1 MYTVLFRVFPPR
13 LTFVN
18 DEIGSSYHTM
28 KARWDLLLL
37 PSFIITFVLIAASQ
51 YVFLKGSFY
60 KDLGLG
66 RVSDIAEFTN
76 YVRFFSDSFYL
87 NTLWITIKTS
97 GLATLFTLLLGFPVA
112 YLIARMRSRWAMI
125 LLAGIVV
132 ATFVTIVIKVFGLI
146 IIFSADGWLNKILMG
161 VGIVDKP
168 YTIIGNQTGVVVGL
182 MHFTLGFGVLLL
194 YSVIQTIPRS
204 LEDAAQIHGASRW
217 RVHWRVLLPLSLP
230 GVTVGALM
238 VFNMCMGAFTSAAL
252 LGGGRVFT
260 LPVLIQRTVMMEIK
274 YAMSGTLAAVLL
286 VSVILINLF
295 SIFLLR
301 RFKAAK
307 LVIA

>member
-1 MYTVLFRVFPPR
+1 
-13 LTFVN
+13 
-18 DEIGSSYHTM
+18 M
-28 KARWDLLLL
+28 KTRWEMVLL
-37 PSFIITFVLIAASQ
+37 PSFLIVGILIVASQ
-51 YVFLKGSFY
+51 YVFLKGSFF

-66 RVSDIAEFTN
+66 RISDTATMVN
-76 YVRFFSDSFYL
+76 YLRFFTDSFYL
-87 NTLWITIKTS
+87 NTLWITVKTS
-97 GLATLFTLLLGFPVA
+97 ALAALFTLILGFPVA
-112 YLIARMRSRWAMI
+112 YLIARMRSRWSMI

-146 IIFSADGWLNKILMG
+146 IIFSADGLINQALMG
-161 VGIVDKP
+161 LHIIDRP

-217 RVHWRVLLPLSLP
+217 RMHLRVLFPLSLP
-230 GVTVGALM
+230 GVTVGVLM
-238 VFNMCMGAFTSAAL
+238 MFNMCMGAFTSAAL

-274 YAMSGTLAAVLL
+274 YSMAGTLAAVLL
-286 VSVILINLF
+286 VTVLLINLL
-295 SIFLLR
+295 SIHLIR
-301 RFKAAK
+301 RLKSAR

>member
-1 MYTVLFRVFPPR
+1 
-13 LTFVN
+13 
-18 DEIGSSYHTM
+18 M
-28 KARWDLLLL
+28 KTRWEYVLL
-37 PSFIITFVLIAASQ
+37 PSFLIVGLLIVASQ
-51 YVFLKGSFY
+51 YVFLKGSFF

-66 RVSDIAEFTN
+66 RISDTASMVN
-76 YVRFFSDSFYL
+76 YLRFFTDSFYL
-87 NTLWITIKTS
+87 HTLWITVKTS
-97 GLATLFTLLLGFPVA
+97 GLAALFTLTLGFPVA
-112 YLIARMRSRWAMI
+112 YLIARMQSKWSMI

-146 IIFSADGWLNKILMG
+146 IIFSADGLVNQALMG
-161 VGIVDKP
+161 LGIVDTP

-217 RVHWRVLLPLSLP
+217 RMHLRVLFPLSLP
-230 GVTVGALM
+230 GVTVGVLM
-238 VFNMCMGAFTSAAL
+238 IFNMCMGAFTSAAL

-274 YAMSGTLAAVLL
+274 YSMAGTLAAVLL
-286 VSVILINLF
+286 VTVLLINLL
-295 SIFLLR
+295 SIYLIR
-301 RFKAAK
+301 RLQSAR

>member
-1 MYTVLFRVFPPR
+1 MKTRWE
-13 LTFVN
+13 FV
-18 DEIGSSYHTM
+18 
-28 KARWDLLLL
+28 LL
-37 PSFIITFVLIAASQ
+37 PSFLIVGILIVASQ
-51 YVFLKGSFY
+51 YVFLKGSFF

-66 RVSDIAEFTN
+66 RISDTATMINYMRVFT
-76 YVRFFSDSFYL
+76 DAFYL
-87 NTLWITIKTS
+87 KTLWITVKTS
-97 GLATLFTLLLGFPVA
+97 ALAALFTLILGFPVA
-112 YLIARMRSRWAMI
+112 YLIARMRSQWSMI

-146 IIFSADGWLNKILMG
+146 IIFSADGLINQALMALH
-161 VGIVDKP
+161 IVDRP

-217 RVHWRVLLPLSLP
+217 RMHLRVLLPLSLP
-230 GVTVGALM
+230 GVTVGSLM
-238 VFNMCMGAFTSAAL
+238 MFNMCMGAFTSAAL

-274 YAMSGTLAAVLL
+274 YSMAGTLAAVLL
-286 VSVILINLF
+286 VTVLLINLL
-295 SIFLLR
+295 SIYLIRQLKSAR
-301 RFKAAK
+301 

>member
-1 MYTVLFRVFPPR
+1 
-13 LTFVN
+13 
-18 DEIGSSYHTM
+18 M
-28 KARWDLLLL
+28 KTRWEMVLL
-37 PSFIITFVLIAASQ
+37 PSFLIVGILIVASQ
-51 YVFLKGSFY
+51 YVFLKGSFF

-66 RVSDIAEFTN
+66 RISDTATMVN
-76 YVRFFSDSFYL
+76 YLRFFTDSFYL
-87 NTLWITIKTS
+87 NTLWITVKTS
-97 GLATLFTLLLGFPVA
+97 ALAALFTLILGFPVA
-112 YLIARMRSRWAMI
+112 YLIARMRSRWSMI

-146 IIFSADGWLNKILMG
+146 IIFSADGLINQALMG
-161 VGIVDKP
+161 LHIIDRP

-217 RVHWRVLLPLSLP
+217 RMHLRVLFPLSLP
-230 GVTVGALM
+230 GVTVGVLM
-238 VFNMCMGAFTSAAL
+238 MFNMCMGAFTSAAL

-274 YAMSGTLAAVLL
+274 YSMAGTLAAVLL
-286 VSVILINLF
+286 VTVLLINLL
-295 SIFLLR
+295 SIYLIRPLKSAR
-301 RFKAAK
+301 
-307 LVIA
+307 LVPA

>member
-1 MYTVLFRVFPPR
+1 
-13 LTFVN
+13 
-18 DEIGSSYHTM
+18 M
-28 KARWDLLLL
+28 KTRWEMVLL
-37 PSFIITFVLIAASQ
+37 PSFLIVGILIVASQ
-51 YVFLKGSFY
+51 YVFLKGSFF

-66 RVSDIAEFTN
+66 RISDTATMVN
-76 YVRFFSDSFYL
+76 YLRFFTDSFYL
-87 NTLWITIKTS
+87 NTLRITVKTS
-97 GLATLFTLLLGFPVA
+97 ALAALFTLILGFPVA
-112 YLIARMRSRWAMI
+112 YLIARMRSRWSMI

-146 IIFSADGWLNKILMG
+146 IIFSADGLINQALMG
-161 VGIVDKP
+161 LHIIDRP

-217 RVHWRVLLPLSLP
+217 RMHLRVLFPLSLP
-230 GVTVGALM
+230 GVTVGVLM
-238 VFNMCMGAFTSAAL
+238 MFNMCMGAFTSAAL

-274 YAMSGTLAAVLL
+274 YSMAGTLAAVLL
-286 VSVILINLF
+286 VTVLLINLL
-295 SIFLLR
+295 SIYLIR
-301 RFKAAK
+301 RLKSAR

>member
-1 MYTVLFRVFPPR
+1 
-13 LTFVN
+13 
-18 DEIGSSYHTM
+18 M
-28 KARWDLLLL
+28 KTRWEYVLL
-37 PSFIITFVLIAASQ
+37 PSFLIVGLLIVASQ
-51 YVFLKGSFY
+51 YVFLKGSFF

-66 RVSDIAEFTN
+66 RIGDTASMVN
-76 YVRFFSDSFYL
+76 YLRFFTDSFYL
-87 NTLWITIKTS
+87 HTLWITVKTS
-97 GLATLFTLLLGFPVA
+97 GLAALFTLTLGFPVA
-112 YLIARMRSRWAMI
+112 YLIARMQSKWSMI

-146 IIFSADGWLNKILMG
+146 IIFSADGLVNQALMG
-161 VGIVDKP
+161 LGIVDAP

-217 RVHWRVLLPLSLP
+217 RMHLRVLFPLSLP
-230 GVTVGALM
+230 GVTVGVLM
-238 VFNMCMGAFTSAAL
+238 IFNMCMGAFTSAAL

-274 YAMSGTLAAVLL
+274 YSMAGTLAAVLL
-286 VSVILINLF
+286 VTVLLINLL
-295 SIFLLR
+295 SIYLIRRLR
-301 RFKAAK
+301 SAR

>member
-1 MYTVLFRVFPPR
+1 
-13 LTFVN
+13 
-18 DEIGSSYHTM
+18 M
-28 KARWDLLLL
+28 KTRWEMVLL
-37 PSFIITFVLIAASQ
+37 PSFLIVGILIVASQ
-51 YVFLKGSFY
+51 YVFLKGSFF

-66 RVSDIAEFTN
+66 RISDTVSMVN
-76 YVRFFSDSFYL
+76 YLRFFTDSFYL
-87 NTLWITIKTS
+87 NTLWITVKTS
-97 GLATLFTLLLGFPVA
+97 ALAALFTLILGFPVA
-112 YLIARMRSRWAMI
+112 YLIARMRSRWSMI

-146 IIFSADGWLNKILMG
+146 IIFSADGLINQALMG
-161 VGIVDKP
+161 LHIIDRP

-217 RVHWRVLLPLSLP
+217 RMHLRVLFPLSLP
-230 GVTVGALM
+230 GVTVGVLM
-238 VFNMCMGAFTSAAL
+238 MFNMCMGAFTSAAL

-274 YAMSGTLAAVLL
+274 YSMAGTLAAVLL
-286 VSVILINLF
+286 VTVLLINLL
-295 SIFLLR
+295 SIYLIR
-301 RFKAAK
+301 RLKSAR

>member
-1 MYTVLFRVFPPR
+1 
-13 LTFVN
+13 
-18 DEIGSSYHTM
+18 M
-28 KARWDLLLL
+28 KTRWEMVLL
-37 PSFIITFVLIAASQ
+37 PSFLIVGILIVASQ
-51 YVFLKGSFY
+51 YVFLKGSFF

-66 RVSDIAEFTN
+66 RISDTATMVN
-76 YVRFFSDSFYL
+76 YLRFFTDSFYL
-87 NTLWITIKTS
+87 NTLWITVKTS
-97 GLATLFTLLLGFPVA
+97 ALAALFTLILGFPVA
-112 YLIARMRSRWAMI
+112 YLIARMRSRWSMI

-132 ATFVTIVIKVFGLI
+132 ATFVTIVIKVFCLI
-146 IIFSADGWLNKILMG
+146 IIFSADGLINQALMG
-161 VGIVDKP
+161 LHIVDRP

-217 RVHWRVLLPLSLP
+217 RMHLRVLFPLSLP
-230 GVTVGALM
+230 GVTVGVLM
-238 VFNMCMGAFTSAAL
+238 MFNMCMGAFTSAAL

-274 YAMSGTLAAVLL
+274 YSMAGTLAAVLL
-286 VSVILINLF
+286 VTVLLINLL
-295 SIFLLR
+295 SIYLIR
-301 RFKAAK
+301 RLKSAR